1 MSSPK
6 SPKKTEKPRFKCQ
19 HCQLLYKSSSGLAN
33 HIRLKHDNQTSKVGQ
48 VIVEGTHPLT
58 PQEESFC
65 VLYSSDK
72 EFFGNGTQSY
82 IEAFDVTVGKG
93 KGMQSYEY
101 CRWRASML
109 LKNKKILKRINEI
122 YEAGGLNDAHVD
134 KQLELLITQNAEYR
148 PKLGAIQE
156 YNKLK
161 KRTIDTVQHLH
172 AFSDIKGLSD
182 DELRKEREKLQGF
195 FQKK

>member
-1 MSSPK
+1 MSSSK
-6 SPKKTEKPRFKCQ
+6 SPKEEKPRFKCQ
-19 HCQLLYKSSSGLAN
+19 HCGLLYKNKTGLGN
-33 HIRLKHDNQTSKVGQ
+33 HIRHKHDGIQSKVGQ
-48 VIVEGTHPLT
+48 VIVPGTTRLT
-58 PQEESFC
+58 PQEESFS
-65 VLYSSDK
+65 VLFASDK
-72 EFFGNGTQSY
+72 EFFGNGVQSY
-82 IEAFDVTVGKG
+82 IEAYDVDVGKG
-93 KGMQSYEY
+93 KGQQSYEY
-101 CRWRASML
+101 CKYRASVL

-161 KRTIDTVQHLH
+161 KRTVEEHKHVH

-182 DELRKEREKLQGF
+182 EELAKEREKLQNF
-195 FQKK
+195 FTKK

>member
-1 MSSPK
+1 MPSSK
-6 SPKKTEKPRFKCQ
+6 SPKEEKPRFKCQ
-19 HCQLLYKSSSGLAN
+19 HCQLLYKNKGGLTR
-33 HIRLKHDNQTSKVGQ
+33 HIQAKHDGQQSKVGHQ
-48 VIVEGTHPLT
+48 IMEGTKAMT

-65 VLYSSDK
+65 VLYSSDR

-82 IEAFDVTVGKG
+82 IEAYDVTVGKG
-93 KGMQSYEY
+93 KGMQSYDY
-101 CRWRASML
+101 CRWRASQL
-109 LKNKKILKRINEI
+109 LKNKKILKRINEL

-161 KRTIDTVQHLH
+161 KRTVEDPQKHIHV
-172 AFSDIKGLSD
+172 FSDIKGLSD
-182 DELRKEREKLQGF
+182 EELRKEREKLHNF
-195 FQKK
+195 FNKK